1 MLQPVVLIFRART
14 LLVLVCLVAALFAQP
29 IAAAATVEVFEF
41 GDFAL
46 YVPSNVSS
54 VRGILLCLGGPDTRA
69 FVTGGRFGAPIPEL
83 EASLHILG
91 QELRKLATEKGLA
104 ILGTSRAALTNDP
117 TSDKLIFDTIREAAA
132 KTGHSELTRAPLF
145 LYGISGGTP
154 EASGFTARNPGSV
167 GALLL
172 KAPGV
177 PERLSSPETLA
188 VPTYIM
194 LGSRDVS
201 TENAKITAMFKLNR
215 GAGALWALAM
225 EPNVPHH
232 MLTPSHRAITINWMR
247 AIVELRLGSSVEHP
261 LRTIKESFGW
271 LGNSAIG
278 VSSWSNFNGDRRSA
292 SWFPSQTTA
301 EEWKAFQQGNNV
313 Q

>member
-1 MLQPVVLIFRART
+1 MLWVAQIPEHLLQADASAHRFLSLRRRCTYLDKSCGSLQPK
-14 LLVLVCLVAALFAQP
+14 
-29 IAAAATVEVFEF
+29 
-41 GDFAL
+41 
-46 YVPSNVSS
+46 
-54 VRGILLCLGGPDTRA
+54 RG
-69 FVTGGRFGAPIPEL
+69 
-83 EASLHILG
+83 
-91 QELRKLATEKGLA
+91 LRL
-104 ILGTSRAALTNDP
+104 LGTSRAALTNDP
-117 TSDKLIFDTIREAAA
+117 ATDKLIFDSIREAAA
-132 KTGHSELTRAPLF
+132 KTGHSELARAPLF

-172 KAPGV
+172 KVPGV

-194 LGSRDVS
+194 LASRDVS

-247 AIVELRLGSSVEHP
+247 AIVELRLELIS
-261 LRTIKESFGW
+261 RT
-271 LGNSAIG
+271 
-278 VSSWSNFNGDRRSA
+278 SA
-292 SWFPSQTTA
+292 SHH
-301 EEWKAFQQGNNV
+301 
-313 Q
+313 